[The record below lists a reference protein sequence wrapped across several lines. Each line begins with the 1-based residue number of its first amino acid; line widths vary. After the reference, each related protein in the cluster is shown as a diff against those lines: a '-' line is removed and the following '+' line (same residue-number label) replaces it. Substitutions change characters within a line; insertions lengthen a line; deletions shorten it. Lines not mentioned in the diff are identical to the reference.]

1 MTHDLWG
8 EVREGTIYFLSWSAC
23 LQNSAVTL
31 WGSPS
36 QLSQRNHMRK
46 LKWRRTDSPPNSWHQ
61 LLDVCVNEPSDDSRP
76 QPSRPLV
83 EASDTVHIFLFLL
96 FFFFLVFLGLHPGH
110 MEDPRLGLNQSSSH
124 WPMPQPEQYGIWVAS
139 AAYTTAHGKA
149 GSLTYW
155 GRPGIEPES
164 SWILARFINHWA
176 MTGTPILSI
185 S

>member
-1 MTHDLWG
+1 MRRGPRRNYIFPLLERLPAELSCHAVRKSKPTLTEKPHEKV
-8 EVREGTIYFLSWSAC
+8 EVEKNWQSTQQLASTARCLCEWAFRWFQTPAFKTSSGGLRHCPYLSF
-23 LQNSAVTL
+23 
-31 WGSPS
+31 SP
-36 QLSQRNHMRK
+36 
-46 LKWRRTDSPPNSWHQ
+46 
-61 LLDVCVNEPSDDSRP
+61 
-76 QPSRPLV
+76 
-83 EASDTVHIFLFLL
+83 
-96 FFFFLVFLGLHPGH
+96 FFFLVFLGLHPGH